1 MLSTESFAGVKALG
15 EESLQMWDLNK
26 RLEAYLARVKFLEEE
41 NEVLRAEIQSTKSS
55 PAGDSWRVKYEEEL
69 RALRDALDHA
79 FREKCT
85 AELAR
90 DNLYEEVQQVKSR
103 CQKEQAAREEA
114 KKQLSLSRKELE
126 EERRAQIWLKE
137 RAVQLEKEVETLLE
151 VHEEEKAGLDQE
163 IASFSHSLESFRCA
177 PVAFQPVEVED
188 YSKRLSEIWKGAV
201 ETYKTEVSQL
211 EVSLCQAK
219 ENLWKA
225 VEDNQQS
232 QLQLQHLEKDLAG
245 LKARKEMLEESLAQQ
260 WQEQRG
266 EAEKF
271 QLAMEALEQEQ
282 QSLRVQIARVLEDR
296 QQLMHLKMSLS
307 LEVATYRTLLEAE
320 STRLQMPAGEF
331 RLANGVRD
339 LKLEV
344 SGGSSSSK
352 LVPASPETRRLLP
365 RDHCTSPSI
374 FPRAEG
380 RGQLAKP
387 QSDTLTPK
395 SQSPSA
401 RELQKISSVLYATA
415 LPTTCR
421 AGGLGAPA
429 CPTPSPSQ
437 AGKAA
442 PPLSPEP
449 PSPSSPQHECS
460 GGEGPAWPGGDRGVM
475 SQGTECPLSR
485 AMGDTPNVSVQ
496 PLGEVPTRRLQYPAQ
511 LVSEALEDALKAME
525 DDAQPKEEPVLSTTW
540 APRDACVP
548 SPIFPTEAC
557 AEAVSEE
564 PGEEQ
569 DPSEGSEDGDSPE
582 AEERVGEVMLQGLA
596 VESSILQD
604 RAGSP
609 LGTAASLSASG
620 SREDLGAWEEE
631 GVPAVL
637 SPRDPEMEAQE
648 GDRGLPGQTVTS
660 WEKPEQ
666 EEDRAETPSTEV
678 SHPSE
683 DEEEEERGPR
693 SPCKE
698 NGDFQ
703 EEGTDVQEEECPH
716 REVEA
721 AHAVLAESHL
731 VLLTKGHLG
740 ENFVDAEQERSEQ
753 QKMPMCEMDLA
764 AEKEK
769 GQELCLEQKPSSVH
783 EAIPAEKA
791 SLGAEEDAVGGEDT
805 GRMKDG
811 EGEKGEASKEVLGG
825 EDHGVG
831 QDPEV
836 GEDSESEEDHGVREG
851 SEAGEDPGA
860 GEAVGGD
867 TLEWESRAPEEPE
880 DMQESSSVEEEG
892 EQKQQE
898 PGEEPWGQ
906 GDDGHGQEPC
916 PEDWE
921 VTAEDTEG
929 VLGTE
934 EPAWAD
940 DTLSSAGRLKNEER
954 DGTLPAELEEAQ
966 EDDEE
971 DAKSQ
976 EMSQQQSLPEAE
988 PAPELAR
995 QEQQGTMA
1003 EPDPAP
1009 PGAPEQGDRQELA
1022 EAPEEPW
1029 EGQDDDADNGLS
1041 SELGKLESS
1050 ELVES
1055 KQVPGDSVE
1064 SGEWA
1069 LEEVPGDPEPT
1080 LGTRRRVELEDTLP
1094 DSTPLHLYE
1103 GEMLAVGAPS
1113 PSPPETEETMKAVP
1127 VSDTAQE
1134 CEGWLEGRDK
1144 PPTPTMPE
1152 GPEEKAGAEVAAVAE
1167 GAEEEEGYF
1176 IVSAPK
1182 QEVSRLEEA
1191 EISEDFEEIKV
1202 EATEGSQDDL
1212 GAPGEASPV
1221 PEGKEHLEVFVGEA
1235 DENTELP
1242 SEEPEMPKDE
1252 DNTAKLEEDLAVS
1265 EADPSCLGAM
1275 GPLAAGTDE
1284 PAQGATG
1291 TGAWEASEHLE
1302 DLAAESDEELHNT
1315 TELERDA
1322 SEATTLPGC
1331 SLGLAGQEDKG
1342 ADEDEPSMALH
1353 DTAKA
1358 TPPAGL
1364 QAQAVP
1370 DEAEQTLEEQPS
1382 TEEEAL
1388 DSDSLPSPRNEQLP
1402 EASPPQL
1409 GSALEQGGFPESI
1422 PDIPDTAVLS
1432 AEVPVDI
1439 MKDSDILEIVEQ
1451 ALEFNQ
1457 ELMGVGV
1464 AEGGQQGP
1472 GRIELSRDAGE
1483 DSSPASSS
1491 EEEPTVQEAPDAVPE
1506 MEGLV
1511 RAENGLH
1518 RDASLEDLAEF
1529 TDEVLNGIA
1538 STEPAQELP
1547 TETADPSMVMPP
1559 QAPTP
1564 GDGTA
1569 TKLGD
1574 ATLRGKHGGA
1584 DPSPV
1589 PPALGEDVLCLTP
1602 DQLAVCQLRAEQ
1614 EPCSSGDE

>member
-1 MLSTESFAGVKALG
+1 MLSTESFTGARALG

-79 FREKCT
+79 FREKCM

-90 DNLYEEVQQVKSR
+90 DSLYEEVQQVKSR

-126 EERRAQIWLKE
+126 EEKRAQIWLKE
-137 RAVQLEKEVETLLE
+137 RAVQLKKEVEVLLE

-211 EVSLCQAK
+211 EGSLCQAK

-232 QLQLQHLEKDLAG
+232 QMQLQHLEKDLAG

-282 QSLRVQIARVLEDR
+282 QSLRLQIARVLEDR

-344 SGGSSSSK
+344 SSSSSK
-352 LVPASPETRRLLP
+352 LVPASPEIRRLLP
-365 RDHCTSPSI
+365 RDQCTSPSI

-387 QSDTLTPK
+387 QRDTLTPK
-395 SQSPSA
+395 SQSPSV
-401 RELQKISSVLYATA
+401 RELQKISSVLHGTSR
-415 LPTTCR
+415 PVTGR
-421 AGGLGAPA
+421 AGELEAPV
-429 CPTPSPSQ
+429 CPTVSPTQ
-437 AGKAA
+437 AGKASS
-442 PPLSPEP
+442 PLSPEP
-449 PSPSSPQHECS
+449 SSPSLPEQESS
-460 GGEGPAWPGGDRGVM
+460 GAEGPAWPGGDRGVM

-485 AMGDTPNVSVQ
+485 ATGDTPNDSVQ
-496 PLGEVPTRRLQYPAQ
+496 PLGAAPALRLQYPAQ

-525 DDAQPKEEPVLSTTW
+525 GDAQPKEEPTLSATW

-548 SPIFPTEAC
+548 SPILPTEAC
-557 AEAVSEE
+557 GEAVSEG

-569 DPSEGSEDGDSPE
+569 DPSEGSEDGVGPE
-582 AEERVGEVMLQGLA
+582 EEERVEEVVLQGLG

-604 RAGSP
+604 RAVFPPGM
-609 LGTAASLSASG
+609 AASLSASG
-620 SREDLGAWEEE
+620 SQEDLGAWEEE
-631 GVPAVL
+631 EVPAVL
-637 SPRDPEMEAQE
+637 SPTDPGVEAQE
-648 GDRGLPGQTVTS
+648 GDRSLPGQTVTS

-666 EEDRAETPSTEV
+666 EEDRAETPSTEP

-683 DEEEEERGPR
+683 DEEERGPC

-716 REVEA
+716 RVVEA

-731 VLLTKGHLG
+731 ALPTKGHL
-740 ENFVDAEQERSEQ
+740 EEDFVDAEQERSEQ
-753 QKMPMCEMDLA
+753 QKTPMCEMDLA
-764 AEKEK
+764 AEKES
-769 GQELCLEQKPSSVH
+769 GQELCPEQKPSSIH
-783 EAIPAEKA
+783 EVISEEEP
-791 SLGAEEDAVGGEDT
+791 SLAAEEDPVGGKDT
-805 GRMKDG
+805 GRVKDG
-811 EGEKGEASKEVLGG
+811 EGEKGEASREVLG
-825 EDHGVG
+825 
-831 QDPEV
+831 
-836 GEDSESEEDHGVREG
+836 
-851 SEAGEDPGA
+851 GEDPGA
-860 GEAVGGD
+860 GETVGGD

-880 DMQESSSVEEEG
+880 DLQENGSVEEEG
-892 EQKQQE
+892 EQEELE
-898 PGEEPWGQ
+898 PREEPWGQ
-906 GDDGHGQEPC
+906 GHDGNGQEPYS
-916 PEDWE
+916 EDWE
-921 VTAEDTEG
+921 VTAEYTEG
-929 VLGTE
+929 VLGPE

-940 DTLSSAGRLKNEER
+940 DTLSSAGGLKSEET
-954 DGTLPAELEEAQ
+954 DGTSPAEPEGAQ

-976 EMSQQQSLPEAE
+976 EMSQQQALPEAE
-988 PAPELAR
+988 PAPKLAR
-995 QEQQGTMA
+995 LEQQGTMA

-1029 EGQDDDADNGLS
+1029 EVQDENADDELS
-1041 SELGKLESS
+1041 SELEKQESS
-1050 ELVES
+1050 ELVAM
-1055 KQVPGDSVE
+1055 KQVPDDSAE

-1069 LEEVPGDPEPT
+1069 LEDVPRAPEPT
-1080 LGTRRRVELEDTLP
+1080 AGTGRRVELEDTLP

-1113 PSPPETEETMKAVP
+1113 PNPPETEETMET

-1134 CEGWLEGRDK
+1134 GEGWLEGSNK

-1152 GPEEKAGAEVAAVAE
+1152 SPEEEAGAEVAAVAE

-1176 IVSAPK
+1176 MVSATN
-1182 QEVSRLEEA
+1182 QEVSSLEEA
-1191 EISEDFEEIKV
+1191 EISEDFEEIKI
-1202 EATEGSQDDL
+1202 EAAEGSQDDL
-1212 GAPGEASPV
+1212 GAPEEASPV
-1221 PEGKEHLEVFVGEA
+1221 PETKAHLEVLVAEA
-1235 DENTELP
+1235 DGDTEIP
-1242 SEEPEMPKDE
+1242 TEEPEMPNDE
-1252 DNTAKLEEDLAVS
+1252 DNTAELEEGPAVP
-1265 EADPSCLGAM
+1265 EADPSCLRAM
-1275 GPLAAGTDE
+1275 GPLAGGTNE

-1291 TGAWEASEHLE
+1291 TGAWEGPEHLGG
-1302 DLAAESDEELHNT
+1302 LAAESDEELHNT
-1315 TELERDA
+1315 TELETHA
-1322 SEATTLPGC
+1322 SGATTLPGC
-1331 SLGLAGQEDKG
+1331 SLGLAGQEEEEG

-1370 DEAEQTLEEQPS
+1370 DEAEQPLEEQPVM
-1382 TEEEAL
+1382 EEEAL
-1388 DSDSLPSPRNEQLP
+1388 NSDSPSSPRNKQPP
-1402 EASPPQL
+1402 EANPPQL
-1409 GSALEQGGFPESI
+1409 GSALGQGGFPEVI
-1422 PDIPDTAVLS
+1422 PDIPDTDVLS

-1457 ELMGVGV
+1457 ELMGVRV

-1472 GRIELSRDAGE
+1472 GRTELLQDTGE

-1491 EEEPTVQEAPDAVPE
+1491 EEEPTVQEAPDVVPE

-1529 TDEVLNGIA
+1529 TEEVLNGIA
-1538 STEPAQELP
+1538 STAPAQELS
-1547 TETADPSMVMPP
+1547 TETTDTPVVMPP

-1602 DQLAVCQLRAEQ
+1602 DQPPACQLRAEQ
-1614 EPCSSGDE
+1614 EPWSSGDE

>member
-1 MLSTESFAGVKALG
+1 MLSTESFAGARALG

-41 NEVLRAEIQSTKSS
+41 NEVLRAEIQNTKSS

-211 EVSLCQAK
+211 EGSLCQAK

-339 LKLEV
+339 LRLEV
-344 SGGSSSSK
+344 SSSSSSK

-401 RELQKISSVLYATA
+401 RELQKISSVLHAT
-415 LPTTCR
+415 P
-421 AGGLGAPA
+421 LGA
-429 CPTPSPSQ
+429 
-437 AGKAA
+437 
-442 PPLSPEP
+442 
-449 PSPSSPQHECS
+449 
-460 GGEGPAWPGGDRGVM
+460 
-475 SQGTECPLSR
+475 
-485 AMGDTPNVSVQ
+485 
-496 PLGEVPTRRLQYPAQ
+496 VPTLRLQYPAQ
-511 LVSEALEDALKAME
+511 LVSEVLEDALKAME
-525 DDAQPKEEPVLSTTW
+525 DDVQPKEEPTW

-557 AEAVSEE
+557 AEAVSEG

-582 AEERVGEVMLQGLA
+582 AEERVGEVMLQGLG

-604 RAGSP
+604 RAVSP
-609 LGTAASLSASG
+609 PGTATSLSASG
-620 SREDLGAWEEE
+620 SQEDLGAWEEE
-631 GVPAVL
+631 RAPAVL
-637 SPRDPEMEAQE
+637 SPRDPEVEARE
-648 GDRGLPGQTVTS
+648 EDKGLPGQTVTS

-666 EEDRAETPSTEV
+666 EEDRAQTPSTEP

-731 VLLTKGHLG
+731 VLLTEGHLG

-753 QKMPMCEMDLA
+753 QKMPVCEMDLA
-764 AEKEK
+764 AEEER
-769 GQELCLEQKPSSVH
+769 GQELCPEQKPSSVH
-783 EAIPAEKA
+783 EATPAEEA

-805 GRMKDG
+805 GRVKDG
-811 EGEKGEASKEVLGG
+811 EGEKGEASREVLGG
-825 EDHGVG
+825 YDHEAG
-831 QDPEV
+831 QDPEA
-836 GEDSESEEDHGVREG
+836 GEDSESEEDHGAGEG

-860 GEAVGGD
+860 AEAVGGD

-880 DMQESSSVEEEG
+880 DVQESGSVQEG
-892 EQKQQE
+892 EEREEQE
-898 PGEEPWGQ
+898 PGEEPWDG

-929 VLGTE
+929 VLGPE

-940 DTLSSAGRLKNEER
+940 DTPSSAGRLKSEER
-954 DGTLPAELEEAQ
+954 EGTLPAELEGAQ
-966 EDDEE
+966 EDDE

-976 EMSQQQSLPEAE
+976 EMSQQQPLPEAE

-995 QEQQGTMA
+995 QEQQEQQGTVA

-1009 PGAPEQGDRQELA
+1009 PGAPEQGDRQDLA

-1029 EGQDDDADNGLS
+1029 EGQDDDDDGDDGLS
-1041 SELGKLESS
+1041 SELGKLGSS
-1050 ELVES
+1050 ELVAL

-1080 LGTRRRVELEDTLP
+1080 LGTGRRVELEDTLP

-1113 PSPPETEETMKAVP
+1113 PNPPETEETTQTAPVP
-1127 VSDTAQE
+1127 DTAQE
-1134 CEGWLEGRDK
+1134 GEGWLEDRDK

-1152 GPEEKAGAEVAAVAE
+1152 SPEEEAGAGVAAVAE

-1176 IVSAPK
+1176 MVSAPN
-1182 QEVSRLEEA
+1182 QEVSSLEEA

-1212 GAPGEASPV
+1212 DAPGEASPV
-1221 PEGKEHLEVFVGEA
+1221 PESKAHLEGLVGGA
-1235 DENTELP
+1235 DENVEVPT
-1242 SEEPEMPKDE
+1242 EEPEMPKDE
-1252 DNTAKLEEDLAVS
+1252 DSTAELEEGPAVP

-1275 GPLAAGTDE
+1275 GPLAGGTDE

-1291 TGAWEASEHLE
+1291 AWEGPEHSEG
-1302 DLAAESDEELHNT
+1302 LAAESDEELHNT
-1315 TELERDA
+1315 TELERDV
-1322 SEATTLPGC
+1322 SGATTLPGC
-1331 SLGLAGQEDKG
+1331 SLGLAGQEEEG

-1353 DTAKA
+1353 DMAEA

-1370 DEAEQTLEEQPS
+1370 DEAEQPLEEQPS
-1382 TEEEAL
+1382 TEEETP
-1388 DSDSLPSPRNEQLP
+1388 DSDSPPSPRNEQLP

-1409 GSALEQGGFPESI
+1409 GSALEQESFPESI
-1422 PDIPDTAVLS
+1422 PDIPGTAALS

-1457 ELMGVGV
+1457 ELMGGRV
-1464 AEGGQQGP
+1464 AEDGQQGP
-1472 GRIELSRDAGE
+1472 GRIELSQDAGE

-1506 MEGLV
+1506 MEGVV

-1518 RDASLEDLAEF
+1518 REASLEDLAEF
-1529 TDEVLNGIA
+1529 TDEGLNGIT
-1538 STEPAQELP
+1538 STAPEQELP
-1547 TETADPSMVMPP
+1547 TDTAEPSMVMTP
-1559 QAPTP
+1559 QVPTP

-1602 DQLAVCQLRAEQ
+1602 DQPAVCQLRAEQ
-1614 EPCSSGDE
+1614 EPWSSGDE